1 MNSLM
6 RFSVA
11 GLLGIAVTFTLFLI
25 MQSLLG
31 TQKNYR
37 STETANINFGFVKN
51 FEPPVVADPI
61 KNKLPEPKEAS
72 QPPAAPALDVSQNP
86 SDTDSYLPQGIDTK
100 AEWKMITD
108 IPMGPTGPASGNP
121 MGEGGTLKAGIAPM
135 YPPTLLQRQ
144 VEGWVEVLI
153 TVNELGRVDDIE
165 VLANKPN
172 RAFNNA
178 ALKAVRKWTFHP
190 KIMDGKAVPFK
201 VKQKVEFN
209 INK

>member
-1 MNSLM
+1 MNNLM

-37 STETANINFGFVKN
+37 SSETANINFGFVKD
-51 FEPPVVADPI
+51 FKAPVVADPI
-61 KNKLPEPKEAS
+61 KKALPEPKEAS
-72 QPPAAPALDVSQNP
+72 HPPAAPALSVSQDA
-86 SDTDSYLPQGIDTK
+86 SDTDIYLPQGVENK
-100 AEWKMITD
+100 ADWKMITD
-108 IPMGPTGPASGNP
+108 IPLGPIGPAGGNP
-121 MGEGGTLKAGIAPM
+121 LGEGGTLKAGIAPM
-135 YPPTLLQRQ
+135 YPPALLQRQ

-172 RAFNNA
+172 RAFNQA

>member
-1 MNSLM
+1 M

-11 GLLGIAVTFTLFLI
+11 GVLGIAVTLTLFLM

-31 TQKNYR
+31 NQKNYR
-37 STETANINFGFVKN
+37 STDTANINFGFVKD
-51 FEPPVVADPI
+51 FKEPVVSDPI
-61 KNKLPEPKEAS
+61 KKPIPEHKKAE
-72 QPPAAPALDVSQNP
+72 QPPAAPALSLSNNN
-86 SDTDSYLPQGIDTK
+86 SDSDIYLPQGIKPNPD
-100 AEWKMITD
+100 WKTLTE
-108 IPMGPTGPASGNP
+108 IPMNPIGLGGGDP
-121 MGEGGTLKAGIAPM
+121 MGQGGTLKAGIAPM
-135 YPPTLLQRQ
+135 YPPALLQRQ

-153 TVNELGRVDDIE
+153 TVNEMGRVSDIE

-190 KIMDGKAVPFK
+190 KMVDGKAVSFK
-201 VKQKVEFN
+201 VRQKVEFN